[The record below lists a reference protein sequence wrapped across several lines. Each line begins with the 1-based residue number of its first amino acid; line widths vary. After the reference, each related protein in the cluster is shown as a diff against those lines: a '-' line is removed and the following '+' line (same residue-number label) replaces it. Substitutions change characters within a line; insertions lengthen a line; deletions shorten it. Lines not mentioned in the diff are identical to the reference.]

1 MPCLRSPL
9 KHFVDVQY
17 FVVAVVYVVST
28 ASFLLQPFLI
38 ELFRPQDG
46 KPLKKLNFNYRQLHS
61 YKIDHVIMK

>member
-17 FVVAVVYVVST
+17 FVVAVVYVVLT

-46 KPLKKLNFNYRQLHS
+46 KPLKKIKF
-61 YKIDHVIMK
+61 